1 MASVPHDVHAQRRS
15 GGVATLAI
23 FVSDPTGNGIGD
35 VKVTAQGPVNKDAR
49 TERGRIVFEDV
60 PAGTYRLRFDR
71 EGFISLERELV
82 ARPGAP
88 MDVKVTLTPAPPPPP
103 PPEAKPA
110 APEPVAPP
118 SDLAPVA
125 IDLPSFI
132 EKNYVGR
139 AAGKTSPLAC
149 ATTGDAT
156 LIQLH
161 EPLAEHTHAEGD
173 EFFYVIAGEGTARTG
188 KDQQPL
194 HAGVLLLVPRGTPH
208 AITVTGRNPLVMIAI
223 KPGAHCSSGGR

>member
-1 MASVPHDVHAQRRS
+1 MIGVTPATRRDKCAGGGCRSETTYANHSSSNRARRDGFGRARRARTTPVRRSCHAGDLRELIPRAMASATSRSPRREPS
-15 GGVATLAI
+15 
-23 FVSDPTGNGIGD
+23 NEE
-35 VKVTAQGPVNKDAR
+35 AR

-139 AAGKTSPLAC
+139 AAGKTSAARVRHDRRRDAHPAARAARRAHARGRGRVPLRDC
-149 ATTGDAT
+149 
-156 LIQLH
+156 
-161 EPLAEHTHAEGD
+161 
-173 EFFYVIAGEGTARTG
+173 R
-188 KDQQPL
+188 
-194 HAGVLLLVPRGTPH
+194 
-208 AITVTGRNPLVMIAI
+208 
-223 KPGAHCSSGGR
+223 